1 MAGESPSPDSRTG
14 WSPLPAFV
22 AALAGR
28 LEALLVPLVV
38 AVGVIGTAVPGPSRS
53 ADSAGAV
60 NPTLAVLVFAAGLT
74 VETAN
79 LARVRRRG
87 RRVLAA
93 LAVSSALLPV
103 LAWALSQ
110 VVAEPARGGIL
121 AVGVAP
127 SEVAS
132 LGLAAMAGGE
142 VAISA
147 ALLVAS
153 SVVAVAASGPILS
166 LLSGAA
172 GVDTG
177 GVVVTLALVVA
188 VPLATGVLLRRVF
201 GDIAAVLDAGRVVA
215 VAALLVLLWEVAGE
229 AQLRASYL
237 AVVAALIGFLAGSGA
252 LGWLLSRGLDVP
264 ARPAVLLPV
273 AMRDFAVAAGIAA
286 SAFGPGAV
294 GPLGI
299 YGVLV
304 LLGGALVARVCA
316 RPGRA
321 DAHDPSPDPA

>member
-1 MAGESPSPDSRTG
+1 MPGESPSRDSRTG
-14 WSPLPAFV
+14 RSPLPTLV
-22 AALAGR
+22 AALAGKVES
-28 LEALLVPLVV
+28 LVVPLVV
-38 AVGVIGTAVPGPSRS
+38 VVGAVGIVVPGPSR
-53 ADSAGAV
+53 AAASAGAV
-60 NPTLAVLVFAAGLT
+60 NPTLAVLVFTAGLT
-74 VETAN
+74 VETAS
-79 LARVRRRG
+79 LAAARRRG

-93 LAVSSALLPV
+93 LAVSSAVLPA

-110 VVAEPARGGIL
+110 VVSEPARGGIL

-153 SVVAVAASGPILS
+153 SMVAVVASGPVLS
-166 LLSGAA
+166 LLSGAP
-172 GVDTG
+172 GVHDG
-177 GVVVTLALVVA
+177 GVVVTLALVVGI
-188 VPLATGVLLRRVF
+188 PLAGGVLLRRAL
-201 GDIAAVLDAGRVVA
+201 GDLAAVLDAGRMVA
-215 VAALLVLLWEVAGE
+215 AAALLVLLWEIAGE
-229 AQLRASYL
+229 VQLRASYL
-237 AVVAALIGFLAGSGA
+237 TVVAALVGFLAGSGA
-252 LGWLLSRGLDVP
+252 LGWFLARGLDRP

-304 LLGGALVARVCA
+304 LLGGALVARVA
-316 RPGRA
+316 GRPGRA
-321 DAHDPSPDPA
+321 DAHGSFPAPS